1 MNIDE
6 RIARRRQTSSQLQL
20 VLDYEP
26 LSPLFHPREPIGRG
40 SLLEQLLDQ
49 LEPALL
55 GRRPSDLY
63 VWGPKGSGKTA
74 VVKALFRAFNR
85 TIKPET
91 EPIHTT
97 TRVDSVSVFD
107 FVYIDAR
114 TAKTRFALYRAILD
128 RLIDESVPTQGVG
141 TAWVQEKLEAALAPT
156 KNGVVV
162 AVDHVGEP
170 ETQSIQQVR
179 ELLKPLQSDVAV
191 VLAGTARPADSG
203 IGDDSSIE
211 TLACTP
217 YQTHDLVEIL
227 TGRISDGLVRNAV
240 SHDQLREVAM
250 WADGDVHD
258 ALSALFTAVIEA
270 EKIDGERVTDA
281 QLQIGM
287 ESVPQPCAP
296 LGRVLALPE
305 SRLLVLRQLVQLPEQ
320 ALTSVGKATK
330 SIAKRDIDLSEGTIK
345 RLIYELSEAG
355 ITERIP
361 TERDVQVGRS
371 PSRIEFR
378 FPYRLFSHRNVG
390 FTQT

>member
-6 RIARRRQTSSQLQL
+6 RIARRRQTTSQPQL

-26 LSPLFHPREPIGRG
+26 LSPIFHPREPIGRG

-55 GRRPSDLY
+55 GNRPSDLY

-74 VVKALFRAFNR
+74 VVKALFRGFNR

-91 EPIHTT
+91 EPIHTA

-107 FVYIDAR
+107 FVYVDAR
-114 TAKTRFALYRAILD
+114 SAKTQFALYRAMLD
-128 RLIDESVPTQGVG
+128 RLIDDSVPTQGVG
-141 TAWVQEKLEAALAPT
+141 TSWIQGKLEAALAPT

-162 AVDHVGEP
+162 VVDHVGEP
-170 ETQSIQQVR
+170 ETQSIAQIQ
-179 ELLKPLQSDVAV
+179 EILQPLQSDVSV
-191 VLAGTARPADSG
+191 VLIGTKEPDRAGA
-203 IGDDSSIE
+203 GDTSPID
-211 TLACTP
+211 TLECTP

-227 TGRISDGLVRNAV
+227 TGRLSDSLVRNAV
-240 SHDQLREVAM
+240 SHDQLREVAE

-258 ALSALFTAVIEA
+258 ALSALFTAAIEA
-270 EKIDGERVTDA
+270 EKTDTDYITDE
-281 QLQIGM
+281 QLTIGI
-287 ESVPQPCAP
+287 ESVPRPCVP

-305 SRLLVLRQLVQLPEQ
+305 SRLLVLEQLVRLPEQ
-320 ALTSVGKATK
+320 ALTSVGRATE
-330 SIAKRDIDLSEGTIK
+330 SIAKREIDLSEGTIK

-361 TERDVQVGRS
+361 MERDVQVGRS

-378 FPYRLFSHRNVG
+378 FPYRLFSHRDFGLVH
-390 FTQT
+390 T

>member
-6 RIARRRQTSSQLQL
+6 RIARRRQTTSQPQL

-26 LSPLFHPREPIGRG
+26 LSPIFHPREPIGRG

-55 GRRPSDLY
+55 GTRPSDLY

-97 TRVDSVSVFD
+97 TRVDSASVFD

-114 TAKTRFALYRAILD
+114 MAKTRFALYRAILD
-128 RLIDESVPTQGVG
+128 RLIDDSVPTQGVG

-170 ETQSIQQVR
+170 ETQSIEQLR
-179 ELLKPLQSDVAV
+179 EILEPLQSDVSV
-191 VLAGTARPADSG
+191 VLVGGVEPSDAGVA
-203 IGDDSSIE
+203 DDSSVE
-211 TLACTP
+211 TLECTP

-227 TGRISDGLVRNAV
+227 TGRISDSLVRNAV
-240 SHDQLREVAM
+240 SHDQLREVAV
-250 WADGDVHD
+250 WASGDVHD

-270 EKIDGERVTDA
+270 EQVDGDRITDA
-281 QLQIGM
+281 QLQVGI
-287 ESVPQPCAP
+287 ESVPRPCVP
-296 LGRVLALPE
+296 LGRVLALPD
-305 SRLLVLRQLVQLPEQ
+305 SRLMVLTQLVRLPEH

-330 SIAKRDIDLSEGTIK
+330 AIAQRDVDLSEGTIK

-361 TERDVQVGRS
+361 SERDVQVGRS

-378 FPYRLFSHRNVG
+378 FPYRLLSHRELGSV
-390 FTQT
+390 

>member
-6 RIARRRQTSSQLQL
+6 RIARRRQTSSQPQL

-55 GRRPSDLY
+55 GRHPSDLY

-170 ETQSIQQVR
+170 ETQSILQLQ
-179 ELLKPLQSDVAV
+179 EILQPLQSDLSV
-191 VLAGTARPADSG
+191 VLIGAETPESAGVDGESVINT
-203 IGDDSSIE
+203 IE
-211 TLACTP
+211 CTP

-227 TGRISDGLVRNAV
+227 TGRLSDSLVRNAV
-240 SHDQLREVAM
+240 SHDQLREVAE

-270 EKIDGERVTDA
+270 EQTDSDYITDN
-281 QLQIGM
+281 QLQTGFK
-287 ESVPQPCAP
+287 SVPRPCVP
-296 LGRVLALPE
+296 LGRVLALPK
-305 SRLLVLRQLVQLPEQ
+305 SQLLVLNQLTQLPEQ
-320 ALTSVGKATK
+320 ALTSVGRATE

-345 RLIYELSEAG
+345 RLIYELSESG

-371 PSRIEFR
+371 PSRIELR
-378 FPYRLFSHRNVG
+378 FPYKLLSHREFG
-390 FTQT
+390 SK